1 MPWGIAVLPDG
12 SALVSLREKAKIVHI
27 TPGQGTQPGR
37 VQAVPTS
44 RADGTVPGVVPAGE
58 GGLLGIA
65 LSPAFATDHL
75 LYAYF
80 TSTSDNRI
88 ARMRYV
94 DGRLSAPQVIFS
106 GIPKG
111 IIHNGGRIAFGPDG
125 MLYAGT
131 GEGGSGTRSQDR
143 KSLGGKILRITPD
156 GRVPNGNPFPG
167 SPVWTYG
174 HRNVQGLAWDSRGRM
189 YASEFG
195 QDTWDELNR
204 IVAGHNY
211 GWPVVEG
218 IAHRVG
224 FTDPLR
230 QWPTSQ
236 ASPSGITI
244 VNDVVYMAA
253 LRGERLWRI
262 PLTANGTGTPKAFL
276 VGTYGRLRAVVP
288 APDGGLWLLTD
299 NTFRGTP
306 RPGDDRLVEVPLPR

>member
-27 TPGQGTQPGR
+27 TPGQGTQLGR

-44 RADGTVPGVVPAGE
+44 RADGTVPGVAPAGE

-88 ARMRYV
+88 ARMRYA

-111 IIHNGGRIAFGPDG
+111 LIHNGGRIAFGPDG

-174 HRNVQGLAWDSRGRM
+174 HRNVQGLAWDSQSRM

-218 IAHRVG
+218 IAHRAG

-244 VNDVVYMAA
+244 VDDVVCMAA

-262 PLTANGTGTPKAFL
+262 PLTANGTGTPKAL
-276 VGTYGRLRAVVP
+276 LNGTYGRLRAVVP